1 LSDASPL
8 LHNAQRGKRALVG
21 GWQSPLPYQRLH
33 SLYHAERELSEID
46 AALTGFAA
54 IIDGYLPAA

>member
-1 LSDASPL
+1 
-8 LHNAQRGKRALVG
+8 LHL
-21 GWQSPLPYQRLH
+21 
-33 SLYHAERELSEID
+33 LYHAERELSEID